1 MRPWDPSRNSCV
13 PVLAPD
19 GGAFIPL
26 ARPRHWISPST
37 GNTVLPGGGII
48 DCGSWSVIARIFSDL
63 PCPERARDRAERSW
77 RRDSL
82 GPLCAR
88 QWLPFVLLPVA
99 RLSMMAAPRTGLA
112 RHLRR
117 KPLKEKRL
125 GQAERWPSG
134 RRRAPAKGV
143 RVKSPS
149 RVRIPLSPPDS
160 PFPREMPINIGINA
174 PVA

>member
-1 MRPWDPSRNSCV
+1 MPRPVAASPRRSMRPWDPSRNSCV

-19 GGAFIPL
+19 GGAFVPL
-26 ARPRHWISPST
+26 ARTRHWIAPSP
-37 GNTVLPGGGII
+37 GNAVSARRWNHRLREMVRDCENFQRLAVPG
-48 DCGSWSVIARIFSDL
+48 A
-63 PCPERARDRAERSW
+63 RARATVPREAGVAIHSA
-77 RRDSL
+77 
-82 GPLCAR
+82 PCAR
-88 QWLPFVLLPVA
+88 ASGCPFVLLPVA

-125 GQAERWPSG
+125 GQAERRPSG

-149 RVRIPLSPPDS
+149 RVRIPLSPPDLKK
-160 PFPREMPINIGINA
+160 
-174 PVA
+174 